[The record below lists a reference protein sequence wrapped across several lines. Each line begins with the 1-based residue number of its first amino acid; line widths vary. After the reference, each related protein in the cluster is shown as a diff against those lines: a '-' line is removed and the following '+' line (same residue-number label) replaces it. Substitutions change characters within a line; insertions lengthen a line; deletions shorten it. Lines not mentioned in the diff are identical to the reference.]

1 MGLNYMCPLTQWFLS
16 TVNTAVLQPSTVSWI
31 CRYRGLAI
39 KYIQIFDDV
48 KDQCPLISWCS
59 KVNGASIVLKVSF
72 FFNGFVFLL
81 PFILYW
87 SIDEQKCF
95 VLQVYSK
102 VIQWYIYMYL
112 FIFKFFSHLDYY
124 KILSRVLYSR
134 FLLVILF
141 KYSNVY
147 VSTPSS
153 HTLKKRI
160 LKSV

>member
-1 MGLNYMCPLTQWFLS
+1 MWIQQLWLWGSRALGQCWCMGLLASQNVESSQTWDRTCVPSIGRQILIPYAMRE
-16 TVNTAVLQPSTVSWI
+16 VLVTYSF
-31 CRYRGLAI
+31 
-39 KYIQIFDDV
+39 IFFEKNLV
-48 KDQCPLISWCS
+48 FIRVQLINS
-59 KVNGASIVLKVSF
+59 VVL
-72 FFNGFVFLL
+72 
-81 PFILYW
+81 
-87 SIDEQKCF
+87 
-95 VLQVYSK
+95 YSK
-102 VIQWYIYMYL
+102 VIQLYIYMYL

-153 HTLKKRI
+153 HTLKKHI